1 MQLGFKKPL
10 SSLLQIEIKRFLESV
25 YGLKVEQ
32 VRTLN
37 YEGKKKRRKTGFF
50 RQSDYKKVSARG
62 AFRQQINDAYLTVT
76 PAALLIMPSPI
87 MPRRVCI
94 HPGRLPSAACISST
108 ILASTD
114 CRIRYDIEFF
124 MYAGICHSEAARRS
138 DKDSLDH
145 GRAVA

>member
-62 AFRQQINDAYLTVT
+62 AFRQQITE
-76 PAALLIMPSPI
+76 ALSDSHSGSTLGHASPSHAHKGLHP
-87 MPRRVCI
+87 PREAPFCSLHLEHHPCI
-94 HPGRLPSAACISST
+94 YRLQ
-108 ILASTD
+108 
-114 CRIRYDIEFF
+114 
-124 MYAGICHSEAARRS
+124 
-138 DKDSLDH
+138 DKI
-145 GRAVA
+145 